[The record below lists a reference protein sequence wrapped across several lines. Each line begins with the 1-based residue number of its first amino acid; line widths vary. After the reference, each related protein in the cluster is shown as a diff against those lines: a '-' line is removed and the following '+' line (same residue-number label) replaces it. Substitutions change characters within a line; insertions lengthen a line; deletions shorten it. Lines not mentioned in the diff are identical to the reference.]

1 MTKNKTFPLNQ
12 NLACANCVFYLAVV
26 WYAMNSTLAKLVIY
40 FPWDGH
46 RTAALG
52 TNRITDWQWP
62 MALSRHCLK
71 NQGIVNKPPLRE
83 AYTFTFVEK
92 TSFQSLNICEDTVSG
107 IANSVRKVICRTW
120 CPMWSNCYF
129 LFLTW
134 SARFHRPV
142 CDALLFT
149 PSKRLKAYPRDWLP
163 SLMQTHSRIL
173 PAVLV
178 IKTCCFGLNRSVGF
192 SVIGVS
198 QIVSMF

>member
-71 NQGIVNKPPLRE
+71 NHGIVNKPPLRE

-107 IANSVRKVICRTW
+107 IANLVRKVICRTW

-129 LFLTW
+129 LFLL
-134 SARFHRPV
+134 RP
-142 CDALLFT
+142 FSP
-149 PSKRLKAYPRDWLP
+149 PSVRRVVVYSIKAVKGLPKRLVAVVNAN
-163 SLMQTHSRIL
+163 SLAHSTCRFSHKD
-173 PAVLV
+173 VL
-178 IKTCCFGLNRSVGF
+178 FRA
-192 SVIGVS
+192 
-198 QIVSMF
+198 